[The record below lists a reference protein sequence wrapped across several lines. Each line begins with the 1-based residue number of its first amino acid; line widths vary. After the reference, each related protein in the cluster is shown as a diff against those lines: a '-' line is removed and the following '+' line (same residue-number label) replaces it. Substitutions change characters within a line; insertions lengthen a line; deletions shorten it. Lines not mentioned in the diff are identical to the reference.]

1 MIMTS
6 SNQAGN
12 QLGTQKQAKHGRFC
26 PKSGLLNRRC
36 NWKAKACFAKSQNL
50 EPAKGEESSNQHQ
63 LGPYRAAP

>member
-1 MIMTS
+1 MRLETS
-6 SNQAGN
+6 WEPRN
-12 QLGTQKQAKHGRFC
+12 KQSTGDFC
-26 PKSGLLNRRC
+26 PKTALLNRRC